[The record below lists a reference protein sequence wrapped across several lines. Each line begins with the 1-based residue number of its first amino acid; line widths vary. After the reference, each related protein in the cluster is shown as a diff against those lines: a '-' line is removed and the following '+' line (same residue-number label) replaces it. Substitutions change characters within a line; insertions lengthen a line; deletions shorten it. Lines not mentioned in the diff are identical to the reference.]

1 MVNEQRSGYD
11 GSASAEAPS
20 SPSGASKLSS
30 VSWRS
35 AMEKIRRMLS
45 HRGEKKKSAFPEL
58 GQHSFFI
65 LFYFKKRK
73 TARDGRNVLL
83 ISKLALEGDLVIARN
98 VFDLPRNNSKYDDR
112 VSVTCFYAYNERGW
126 ERAYLPDT
134 GVLELLDRFWF
145 ALDGSFLLVRQLL
158 CNLRR
163 HRTVG
168 YEYAQAVLL

>member
-1 MVNEQRSGYD
+1 MLCTLVMVNEQRSGYD

-45 HRGEKKKSAFPEL
+45 HRGEKKNQLSRNSASTVF
-58 GQHSFFI
+58 
-65 LFYFKKRK
+65 LFYFLFLKKK

-98 VFDLPRNNSKYDDR
+98 VFDLPRNK
-112 VSVTCFYAYNERGW
+112 FKI
-126 ERAYLPDT
+126 
-134 GVLELLDRFWF
+134 
-145 ALDGSFLLVRQLL
+145 
-158 CNLRR
+158 RR
-163 HRTVG
+163 PRLSN
-168 YEYAQAVLL
+168 VLLRLQRKGEKKGIPSRYRRS